1 MLQSALSAIDPR
13 EELPDITVCN
23 PPKKYKLTAPPPVS
37 TYNAGKMHIIL
48 QGISLPFVWVGLYA
62 GKGIIIR
69 YGN

>member
-23 PPKKYKLTAPPPVS
+23 PPKIYKLTAPPHS

-48 QGISLPFVWVGLYA
+48 QGISLSFVWVGLYA